1 MQNSGY
7 FDILP
12 FGIFLIDGNG
22 IIVSANKAASDIL
35 SAPPGFFI
43 NKAIWDSSMRF
54 ADKSGIPITKET
66 HPAFAPRHF
75 FKFLSLFSVAKSLCL
90 FSLLIS

>member
-1 MQNSGY
+1 MQNPDY

-12 FGIFLIDGNG
+12 YGIFLIDSNG
-22 IIVSANKAASDIL
+22 IIISANKAASDIL
-35 SAPPGFFI
+35 STPPGFFI
-43 NKAIWDSSMRF
+43 NKVIWDATMKF
-54 ADKSGIPITKET
+54 TDKSGIPITKET